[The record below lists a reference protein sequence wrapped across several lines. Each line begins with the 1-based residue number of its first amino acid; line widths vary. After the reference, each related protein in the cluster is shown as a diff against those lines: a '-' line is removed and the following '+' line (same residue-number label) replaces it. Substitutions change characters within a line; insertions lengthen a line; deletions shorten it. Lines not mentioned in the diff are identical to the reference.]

1 MWKRENAHRTGRRDT
16 GKPRPVIAKFLR
28 RPESFEVL
36 RKRYSFKEAEVR
48 IYEDLIPKDLDSR
61 RKLADVVKDAR
72 LKGKRTMFVRGDFEG
87 KKYISPNT

>member
-1 MWKRENAHRTGRRDT
+1 MNN
-16 GKPRPVIAKFLR
+16 IAKLQIFKSL
-28 RPESFEVL
+28 PTFF
-36 RKRYSFKEAEVR
+36 RKRSRTSEVKVR